1 MTTNKRNVK
10 KDVHD
15 IKELYD
21 ALNTIAAQVQRI
33 ESENIEMYSALN
45 TLAVRVKMIE
55 SENIEM
61 RRIIMSLEH
70 KISSK

>member
-21 ALNTIAAQVQRI
+21 AV
-33 ESENIEMYSALN
+33 N